1 MGIIR
6 PSNISE
12 ESSSDDVKED
22 VDLDQDRKIHK
33 KQESSIT
40 HWIKIIFLIVV
51 ALLGTVLLVIY
62 FLHLVLPDHYL
73 WLSDARLS
81 NLRGQAVSIVS
92 GVAVGLAI
100 NLINGK

>member
-6 PSNISE
+6 PSNIGE
-12 ESSSDDVKED
+12 ESSVDDVKED

-33 KQESSIT
+33 KQESNIT
-40 HWIKIIFLIVV
+40 HWIKIIFLVVV
-51 ALLGTVLLVIY
+51 AILGASLLVIY
-62 FLHLVLPDHYL
+62 FLHLILPDHWL
-73 WLSDARLS
+73 WLSETRLS
-81 NLRGQAVSIVS
+81 NLRGQAISIVS

>member
-6 PSNISE
+6 PSNISDE
-12 ESSSDDVKED
+12 FSADDVKED

-40 HWIKIIFLIVV
+40 HWIKIIFLVVV
-51 ALLGTVLLVIY
+51 ALLGTVLLIIY
-62 FLHLVLPDHYL
+62 FLHLVLPDHCL
-73 WLSDARLS
+73 WLSEVRLS
-81 NLRGQAVSIVS
+81 NLRGQAISIVS

-100 NLINGK
+100 CWTTK